1 MPTVYQAPLALKEIP
16 ATFMP
21 PVIVMYN
28 FLKYVSLETHEER
41 SQKQFKLFY
50 YWLSQKLVDD
60 FPHAEKT
67 AAAKVYLEKK
77 IEENRRRERGSPKG
91 SALESFVP
99 RVNLMIW
106 HFP

>member
-1 MPTVYQAPLALKEIP
+1 MPTVLQAPLVLKEIP

-77 IEENRRRERGSPKG
+77 IEENMCNRID
-91 SALESFVP
+91 FVYSDF
-99 RVNLMIW
+99 MIDILIGR
-106 HFP
+106 H